1 MAGERDLNEKAP
13 QKLRRSLA
21 EAKTSE
27 NKTGGLPCSKTDG
40 SDKKVINEGS
50 IRLHRVPR
58 MMQDSMCFLQASYS
72 GPIELHRVAKGST
85 GLHEVPQGAS
95 SQLAPKML

>member
-1 MAGERDLNEKAP
+1 MKT
-13 QKLRRSLA
+13 RREGFHA
-21 EAKTSE
+21 A
-27 NKTGGLPCSKTDG
+27 KTDG

-50 IRLHRVPR
+50 IRLHRVSR
-58 MMQDSMCFLQASYS
+58 VTQDSMCFLQASYS
-72 GPIELHRVAKGST
+72 GSIELHRVAKGST

>member
-1 MAGERDLNEKAP
+1 MKKAP

-27 NKTGGLPCSKTDG
+27 NKTGGLPCSKDRWVRQE
-40 SDKKVINEGS
+40 SQNEGS

-58 MMQDSMCFLQASYS
+58 TLQDSMCFLQASYS
-72 GPIELHRVAKGST
+72 GSIELHRVAKGST